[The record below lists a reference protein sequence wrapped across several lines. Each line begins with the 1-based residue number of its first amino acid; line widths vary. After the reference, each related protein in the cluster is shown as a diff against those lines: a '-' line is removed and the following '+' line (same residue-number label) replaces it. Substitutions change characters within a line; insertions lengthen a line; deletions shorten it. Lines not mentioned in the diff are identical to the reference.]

1 VLGGE
6 VIFNKKVTNHHQA
19 HYVMERKS
27 SPSLSSQ
34 PSSHEF
40 GKFICEL
47 ASTSKKEETASN
59 SHDGAGAG
67 ISQLK
72 NVSLYIPAY
81 IGKGNNDY
89 LKSMKGV
96 VDDESN
102 NVILDKHLMR
112 CVCLKR
118 ATLLR
123 CARVF

>member
-19 HYVMERKS
+19 HYVMEKKS
-27 SPSLSSQ
+27 SPSSSSSQ
-34 PSSHEF
+34 TSSHEF
-40 GKFICEL
+40 GKFVCEL
-47 ASTSKKEETASN
+47 ASTAKKGGTASN
-59 SHDGAGAG
+59 SHEGGGGGG

-112 CVCLKR
+112 CVCL
-118 ATLLR
+118 
-123 CARVF
+123 